1 MSAKAGIKRFWR
13 RWHLIGAGVDNVW
26 YYTREVLPCPSG
38 RWLARGPNGTGK
50 TTLLEG
56 LCPFL
61 LNPVHMHLSS
71 ASGRATSLV
80 SLMKGGSTSKR
91 RFGYVWLSF
100 GPPGDPASGDADA
113 GEQHYGLRLE
123 YAASSNSVE
132 TVPFRLPV
140 VPGHDGQDLSTMK
153 RDDFCAWVAAQ
164 GGEIFAT
171 ADTYVADL
179 AQRIFGCTPGTLK
192 RIARRIRKVRNPG
205 LLAGLSPADAAAE
218 LRMALPTVSPD
229 TVRPAQEALAAA
241 EATRRRYERDAK
253 TAQVLEDLSAAW
265 SDAAAQT
272 GLQAVDAAL
281 ACTAV
286 LAHAREEAQQA
297 GTDAEVR
304 SQELGDLRVLIQER
318 TAAELQAGQHA
329 AALARDAASS
339 DVAHA
344 HLTVRQAQETHEK
357 DCELLTAHTRAAARC
372 AADVQE
378 AADAVTGLVEKA
390 ASSCRAARVPLPV
403 AVPAVVSVRG
413 GAPSPLRIGERDF
426 DQAPGLDVV
435 VDEEAA
441 GQAAEQLEQARV
453 RIERHG
459 EAAGMSVVA
468 YQRVAAAQ
476 EESVQARSLADAAAE
491 TARKAAVR
499 HQEILDRAQE
509 SVADLAGG
517 VQAWARKVR
526 ARYRTPL
533 MDLDT
538 VSAQASE
545 WCEGAEC
552 SQVVHDAGKLA
563 RKVNKTAAR
572 SGEKARARADHHTEK
587 AERARQWA
595 TETEARALRLEAGEL
610 LPLPGPA
617 WHGDVDEER
626 AFGCAVEWVSPQT
639 GAGAVG
645 DAAEAVMAAVGLLSA
660 EVTERGADGHGR
672 WLVHPHG
679 PALPEEQSLAAVLR
693 ATPGPLQEVT
703 ARVLRRIAYLPS
715 AVGAAAE
722 HVEGG
727 LVVGAD
733 GTFRAGVT
741 TGRLPA
747 GAGQVPRASH
757 IGTAVRRA
765 AALRAA
771 AVARAESECWQH
783 AALGH
788 TRAAHRLNAF
798 ADALQELAAG
808 FPHDAVATADRAET
822 TRAEASHAAHT
833 AAANA
838 SEEDRAAQ
846 HKESSHRAAL
856 GQWRASAAAL
866 GLPDTLAAVK
876 QEAEDTGTRAA
887 AVSLAVGLVQDAGR
901 LLARVTRAAGQA
913 AETGAVARQAAQ
925 AARATHAGLLAARAE
940 LEACRQRS
948 GMDDIALAQAAEDAA
963 AAHQAA
969 KEQLEDALSQM
980 EGVSGRAAAAE
991 RVAQE
996 ADRRLEQAKPAA
1008 AESLE
1013 HVRGLLTFDALHELL
1028 GRPAQDAG
1036 DEDTGAWLAG
1046 LRKQLAAV
1054 PAASVPLEE
1063 GALAVRL
1070 HLAAEDDDWQLT
1082 HGQAPGGLPVHQVM
1096 LTGSTAMSPPAAARE
1111 ATARLHAAQAAYN
1124 TAEDQALQT
1133 FVLGTIP
1140 TAISN
1145 AWVNLNDWVND
1156 INEQMKLA
1164 RASSG
1169 LLVQL
1174 KVSLAPDLT
1183 PARARIHHLT
1193 CEIGDAQ
1200 RTPEQQH
1207 SVGQELLAVMR
1218 HGEEGGSTDRA
1229 TRLAEAIDIRNW
1241 VTVEYVVVRGEG
1253 GTKETWGGRQKTTV
1267 SNGESRLIVLAP
1279 MLAALAAEYRDLPA
1293 HALRLCALDEVPGE
1307 IDEAGRDG
1315 IAAYTASLD
1324 LDLMCTSHHWD
1335 GSPGAWDGI
1344 DVHDL
1349 AKSSTG
1355 VVIAEPMHLYTHP
1368 MLAATSHLPAQNVG
1382 PEPAP
1387 AGPEVLGPET
1397 VGESAS

>member
-1 MSAKAGIKRFWR
+1 MAEIERFWR

-80 SLMKGGSTSKR
+80 SLMKGGSTGKR
-91 RFGYVWLSF
+91 RLGCVWLSF
-100 GPPGDPASGDADA
+100 DPPGDPASGDADA

-153 RDDFCAWVAAQ
+153 RDDFCTWVAAQ
-164 GGEIFAT
+164 GGEVFT
-171 ADTYVADL
+171 SADTYVADL
-179 AQRIFGCTPGTLK
+179 AQRVFGCGPGTLK
-192 RIARRIRKVRNPG
+192 RIARRIKKVRNPG

-218 LRMALPTVSPD
+218 LRMALPTVSAD
-229 TVRPAQEALAAA
+229 TVRLTQEALAAA

-281 ACTAV
+281 ACTGV
-286 LAHAREEAQQA
+286 LARIREEAQQA
-297 GTDAEVR
+297 CTDAEAR
-304 SQELGDLRVLIQER
+304 SQELGDLRALIQDR
-318 TAAELQAGQHA
+318 TATELQAGQHA
-329 AALARDAASS
+329 DALARDAASS

-344 HLTVRQAQETHEK
+344 HLTVRRAQEGHGK
-357 DCELLTAHTRAAARC
+357 DCELLTAHTRAASRC
-372 AADVQE
+372 AGDVQD
-378 AADAVTGLVEKA
+378 AADAVTGLMGKA
-390 ASSCRAARVPLPV
+390 ASSCRAAQVPVPV
-403 AVPAVVSVRG
+403 AVTAAVSVRRSE
-413 GAPSPLRIGERDF
+413 PSPLRIGERDF
-426 DQAPGLDVV
+426 DQAPGVDVV
-435 VDEEAA
+435 VDEEAV

-453 RIERHG
+453 RIGRRG

-468 YQRVAAAQ
+468 YQVVATAQ

-491 TARKAAVR
+491 TAREAAVR
-499 HQEILDRAQE
+499 HQETLEKARE
-509 SVADLAGG
+509 CVAELAGG
-517 VQAWARKVR
+517 VQAWTRMVR
-526 ARYRTPL
+526 ERYRTPL
-533 MDLDT
+533 MDLNA
-538 VSAQASE
+538 VCGQVRG
-545 WCEGAEC
+545 WCEGPEC

-563 RKVNKTAAR
+563 RKVNKAAAR
-572 SGEKARARADHHTEK
+572 SGEKARSRADHHTGR
-587 AERARQWA
+587 AERARQCA
-595 TETEARALRLEAGEL
+595 TEAEARARRLESGEL

-617 WHGDVDEER
+617 WHGEVDEER
-626 AFGCAVEWVSPQT
+626 AFACAVEWASPQT

-645 DAAEAVMAAVGLLSA
+645 DVAEAVMAAAGLLSA

-693 ATPGPLQEVT
+693 AVPGPLQKVT

-715 AVGAAAE
+715 AVGTGAE
-722 HVEGG
+722 DLRGG

-733 GTFRAGVT
+733 GTFRTGVT
-741 TGRLPA
+741 TGRLPT
-747 GAGQVPRASH
+747 GARQVPRASH
-757 IGTAVRRA
+757 IGTALRRA

-771 AVARAESECWQH
+771 AAAQAEGDRWQH
-783 AALGH
+783 TAMGH
-788 TRAAHRLNAF
+788 ARTAHWLNGF
-798 ADALQELAAG
+798 ADALQELAAE
-808 FPHDAVATADRAET
+808 FPHDAVAAADRAET
-822 TRAEASHAAHT
+822 TRAEASRAAHT
-833 AAANA
+833 AAVHA
-838 SEEDRAAQ
+838 SQQDRAAQ

-856 GQWRASAAAL
+856 GQWRASAVAL

-876 QEAEDTGTRAA
+876 QEAEDAGARAA
-887 AVSLAVGLVQDAGR
+887 AVGTAAGLVRDAGR
-901 LLARVTRAAGQA
+901 LLVKVTQAAGQV
-913 AETGAVARQAAQ
+913 AESGAQARQAVQAAQ
-925 AARATHAGLLAARAE
+925 TSHAGLFAARAN

-948 GMDDIALAQAAEDAA
+948 GMDEIALAQAAEDAS

-969 KEQLEDALSQM
+969 KEQLEDARSRM
-980 EGVSGRAAAAE
+980 EGVSGRAAAAV
-991 RVAQE
+991 RAAQE
-996 ADRRLEQAKPAA
+996 ADRRLEQAEPAA
-1008 AESLE
+1008 GDSRER
-1013 HVRGLLTFDALHELL
+1013 VRGLLAFDALHELL
-1028 GRPAQDAG
+1028 GRPSQDSG
-1036 DEDTGAWLAG
+1036 DEDAGTWLAG
-1046 LRKQLAAV
+1046 LRERLAAV

-1063 GALAVRL
+1063 CALAVRL
-1070 HLAAEDDDWQLT
+1070 HLAGEDDDWQLT

-1096 LTGSTAMSPPAAARE
+1096 LTGSKAMSPPAAARE

-1124 TAEDQALQT
+1124 AAEDQALQT
-1133 FVLGTIP
+1133 FVLGRIP

-1145 AWVNLNDWVND
+1145 AWVELNDWVDD
-1156 INEQMKLA
+1156 INGQMKLA

-1174 KVSLAPDLT
+1174 RVRLAPDLT

-1193 CEIGDAQ
+1193 CEIGDAK
-1200 RTPEQQH
+1200 RTSEQQH

-1218 HGEEGGSTDRA
+1218 HGEEGGHTDRA

-1241 VTVEYVVVRGEG
+1241 VTVEYVVVRGDS
-1253 GTKETWGGRQKTTV
+1253 GTKETWGKEKTTV
-1267 SNGESRLIVLAP
+1267 SGGESRLIVLAP

-1344 DVHDL
+1344 DIHDL

-1355 VVIAEPMHLYTHP
+1355 VIIAEPMHLYTHQ
-1368 MLAATSHLPAQNVG
+1368 MLAATSHLPAQNAG
-1382 PEPAP
+1382 PEPEA
-1387 AGPEVLGPET
+1387 AGPET
-1397 VGESAS
+1397 VGESAQ

>member
-1 MSAKAGIKRFWR
+1 MSAVAGIERFRR

-80 SLMKGGSTSKR
+80 SLMKGGSTGKR
-91 RFGYVWLSF
+91 RFGCVWLSF
-100 GPPGDPASGDADA
+100 GPPEDPASGDADA

-140 VPGHDGQDLSTMK
+140 VPGHDGQDLSTMR

-164 GGEIFAT
+164 GGEVFT
-171 ADTYVADL
+171 STDTYVADL
-179 AQRIFGCTPGTLK
+179 AQKVFGCAPGTLK
-192 RIARRIRKVRNPG
+192 RIARRIKKVRNPG

-229 TVRPAQEALAAA
+229 TVRLSQEALAAA

-265 SDAAAQT
+265 SDAAAQS
-272 GLQAVDAAL
+272 GFQAVDAAL

-286 LAHAREEAQQA
+286 LACAREEAEQA
-297 GTDAEVR
+297 RTDAEAR
-304 SQELGDLRVLIQER
+304 GRELGDLRVLIQER

-344 HLTVRQAQETHEK
+344 HLTVRQAQEGYEK
-357 DCELLTAHTRAAARC
+357 DCELLNAHTRAAARC
-372 AADVQE
+372 AGDVQD
-378 AADAVTGLVEKA
+378 AADAVTGLMEKA
-390 ASSCRAARVPLPV
+390 ASSCRAARVPV
-403 AVPAVVSVRG
+403 ALPAVVSVRG

-426 DQAPGLDVV
+426 VQTPGVDVV

-468 YQRVAAAQ
+468 YQVVATAQ
-476 EESVQARSLADAAAE
+476 EKGVQARSLADAAAE
-491 TARKAAVR
+491 TAREAAVR
-499 HQEILDRAQE
+499 HQETLDTAQE
-509 SVADLAGG
+509 CVVELAGG
-517 VQAWARKVR
+517 VQAWARTVR

-538 VSAQASE
+538 VSAQAFG
-545 WCEGAEC
+545 WCEGVEC

-563 RKVNKTAAR
+563 WKVNRTAAR
-572 SGEKARARADHHTEK
+572 SGEKARARADHHTGK
-587 AERARQWA
+587 AGRAQQWA
-595 TETEARALRLEAGEL
+595 TEAEARARRLESGEL

-626 AFGCAVEWVSPQT
+626 AFACAVEWMSPQA

-645 DAAEAVMAAVGLLSA
+645 DVAEAVMAAAGLLSA

-672 WLVHPHG
+672 WLVHPYG

-733 GTFRAGVT
+733 GTFRTGVT

-771 AVARAESECWQH
+771 AAAQTESDRWQQT
-783 AALGH
+783 AMGH
-788 TRAAHRLNAF
+788 TKVAHRLNAF
-798 ADALQELAAG
+798 ADALQELAAE
-808 FPHDAVATADRAET
+808 FPHDAVGAADRAET

-838 SEEDRAAQ
+838 SEQDRAAQ
-846 HKESSHRAAL
+846 HKESSHRVSL
-856 GQWRASAAAL
+856 GQWRASAVEL
-866 GLPDTLAAVK
+866 GLPDTLAAVQ
-876 QEAEDTGTRAA
+876 QEAEDAGVRAA
-887 AVSLAVGLVQDAGR
+887 AVSTAVGLVQDAGP

-913 AETGAVARQAAQ
+913 AEAGALARRAAQAAQ
-925 AARATHAGLLAARAE
+925 ASHAGLLAARAV

-948 GMDDIALAQAAEDAA
+948 GMDEIALAQAAEDAS

-969 KEQLEDALSQM
+969 IEQLEDALSRM
-980 EGVSGRAAAAE
+980 EDVSGRAAAAV
-991 RVAQE
+991 RAAQE
-996 ADRRLEQAKPAA
+996 ADRRLEQAEPAA

-1013 HVRGLLTFDALHELL
+1013 RARGLLAFDALHELL

-1046 LRKQLAAV
+1046 LRERLAAV

-1063 GALAVRL
+1063 CALAVRL

-1096 LTGSTAMSPPAAARE
+1096 LTGSAAMSPPAAARE

-1133 FVLGTIP
+1133 FVLGRIP

-1145 AWVNLNDWVND
+1145 AWVELNDWVDN

-1174 KVSLAPDLT
+1174 KVRLAPDLT
-1183 PARARIHHLT
+1183 PSRARIHHLT
-1193 CEIGDAQ
+1193 CEIGDAD

-1218 HGEEGGSTDRA
+1218 HGEEGGHTDRA

-1241 VTVEYVVVRGEG
+1241 VTVEYVVVRGG
-1253 GTKETWGGRQKTTV
+1253 SGTRETWGGKEKTTV

-1279 MLAALAAEYRDLPA
+1279 MLAALAAEYRDLPD

-1344 DVHDL
+1344 DIHDL

-1355 VVIAEPMHLYTHP
+1355 VIIAEPMHLYTHQ
-1368 MLAATSHLPAQNVG
+1368 MLAATSHLPAQNAG
-1382 PEPAP
+1382 PEPEA
-1387 AGPEVLGPET
+1387 AGPEA
-1397 VGESAS
+1397 VGESAQ

>member
-1 MSAKAGIKRFWR
+1 MSATAGIERFWR

-61 LNPVHMHLSS
+61 LNPVHLHLSS

-80 SLMKGGSTSKR
+80 SLMKGGSTGRR
-91 RFGYVWLSF
+91 RFGCVWLSF
-100 GPPGDPASGDADA
+100 GPPEDPASGDADA

-164 GGEIFAT
+164 GGEVFT
-171 ADTYVADL
+171 SADTYVADL
-179 AQRIFGCTPGTLK
+179 AQRVFGCTPGTLK

-229 TVRPAQEALAAA
+229 TVRLTHEALAAA

-265 SDAAAQT
+265 SEAAAQT
-272 GLQAVDAAL
+272 GVQAVEAAL

-286 LAHAREEAQQA
+286 LAGAREEAEQA
-297 GTDAEVR
+297 RTDAEAR

-318 TAAELQAGQHA
+318 TATELQAGQHA

-344 HLTVRQAQETHEK
+344 HLTARRAQEAHER
-357 DCELLTAHTRAAARC
+357 DGELLTAHTKAAARC
-372 AADVQE
+372 ADDVQE
-378 AADAVTGLVEKA
+378 AADTVTGLMEKA
-390 ASSCRAARVPLPV
+390 AVSCRAARVPLPV

-441 GQAAEQLEQARV
+441 GQAAKQLEQARV

-459 EAAGMSVVA
+459 EAAGLSVVA
-468 YQRVAAAQ
+468 YQVVATAQ
-476 EESVQARSLADAAAE
+476 EEGIQARSLADAAAE

-499 HQEILDRAQE
+499 HQETLDRAQE
-509 SVADLAGG
+509 CVADLAGG
-517 VQAWARKVR
+517 VQAWARTVR

-533 MDLDT
+533 MDLDA
-538 VSAQASE
+538 VSAQTFG

-587 AERARQWA
+587 AERARQCA
-595 TETEARALRLEAGEL
+595 TEAEARARRLESGEL

-626 AFGCAVEWVSPQT
+626 AFACAVEWVPPQT
-639 GAGAVG
+639 GAVAVG
-645 DAAEAVMAAVGLLSA
+645 DAAEAVMAAAGLLSA

-722 HVEGG
+722 HVQGG

-733 GTFRAGVT
+733 GTFRTGVT

-747 GAGQVPRASH
+747 GAGQMPRASH

-771 AVARAESECWQH
+771 AAARAESECWQH

-788 TRAAHRLNAF
+788 TRAAHRLNTF
-798 ADALQELAAG
+798 ADALQELAAQ

-833 AAANA
+833 AAATA
-838 SEEDRAAQ
+838 SEQDRAAQ
-846 HKESSHRAAL
+846 YKESSHRAAL

-876 QEAEDTGTRAA
+876 QEAEDAGARAA
-887 AVSLAVGLVQDAGR
+887 AVSTAFGLVQDAGR

-913 AETGAVARQAAQ
+913 AETGALARQTAQ
-925 AARATHAGLLAARAE
+925 AARASHAGLLAARAE

-969 KEQLEDALSQM
+969 KEQLENAQSRM
-980 EGVSGRAAAAE
+980 EGVSGSAAAAV
-991 RVAQE
+991 RAALE
-996 ADRRLEQAKPAA
+996 ADRRLEQAEPAA
-1008 AESLE
+1008 DESLE
-1013 HVRGLLTFDALHELL
+1013 RVRDLLAFDALHELL

-1036 DEDTGAWLAG
+1036 AEDTGAWLAG
-1046 LRKQLAAV
+1046 LREQLAAV

-1063 GALAVRL
+1063 CALAVRL

-1111 ATARLHAAQAAYN
+1111 ATARLHAAQTAYN

-1133 FVLGTIP
+1133 FVLGRIP

-1145 AWVNLNDWVND
+1145 AWVELNDWVDD
-1156 INEQMKLA
+1156 INDQMKLA

-1193 CEIGDAQ
+1193 CEIGDAK

-1218 HGEEGGSTDRA
+1218 HGEEGGHTGRA

-1241 VTVEYVVVRGEG
+1241 VTVEYVVVRGDS
-1253 GTKETWGGRQKTTV
+1253 GTKEIWGKEKTTV
-1267 SNGESRLIVLAP
+1267 SGGESRLIVLAP

-1344 DVHDL
+1344 DIHDL

-1355 VVIAEPMHLYTHP
+1355 VIIAEPLHLYTHR
-1368 MLAATSHLPAQNVG
+1368 MLAATSHLPAQNAG
-1382 PEPAP
+1382 PEPEA
-1387 AGPEVLGPET
+1387 AGPET
-1397 VGESAS
+1397 VGESTS

>member
-1 MSAKAGIKRFWR
+1 MSTAAEIERWWR
-13 RWHLIGAGVDNVW
+13 RWHLIGAGIDNVW

-80 SLMKGGSTSKR
+80 SLMKGGSTGKR
-91 RFGYVWLSF
+91 RLGCMWLAF

-132 TVPFRLPV
+132 TVPFRVPV

-153 RDDFCAWVAAQ
+153 REDFCAWVAAQ
-164 GGEIFAT
+164 GGEVFT
-171 ADTYVADL
+171 SPDSYVTDL
-179 AQRIFGCTPGTLK
+179 AQRVFGCGPGTLK
-192 RIARRIRKVRNPG
+192 RIARRIKKVRNPG

-218 LRMALPTVSPD
+218 LRMALPTVSAD
-229 TVRPAQEALAAA
+229 TVRLTQEALAAA
-241 EATRRRYERDAK
+241 EATRRRYVRDAK

-265 SDAAAQT
+265 SYAAART
-272 GLQAVDAAL
+272 GAQSVDDAL
-281 ACTAV
+281 ACVGA
-286 LAHAREEAQQA
+286 LAGRRAEALQAR
-297 GTDAEVR
+297 TDAEER
-304 SQELGDLRVLIQER
+304 GQELDVLRALIQER
-318 TAAELQAGQHA
+318 SATEVQTGQHA
-329 AALARDAASS
+329 NALARDAASS
-339 DVAHA
+339 DVTHA
-344 HLTVRQAQETHEK
+344 HTKVGQAQQGHEK
-357 DCELLTAHTRAAARC
+357 DCELLTAHARAALRC
-372 AADVQE
+372 AGDVQD
-378 AADAVTGLVEKA
+378 AADAVTGLMDKA
-390 ASSCRAARVPLPV
+390 ALSCRTAQVPVPV
-403 AVPAVVSVRG
+403 AVTAAVSVRRS
-413 GAPSPLRIGERDF
+413 ALSPLRIGERDF
-426 DQAPGLDVV
+426 DQAPGVDVV
-435 VDEEAA
+435 VDEEGV

-453 RIERHG
+453 RIERRG

-468 YQRVAAAQ
+468 YEGVATAQ
-476 EESVQARSLADAAAE
+476 EESVQARALADAAAE
-491 TARKAAVR
+491 RAREAAVR
-499 HQEILDRAQE
+499 HQETLERAWE
-509 SVADLAGG
+509 CVAELAGG
-517 VQAWARKVR
+517 VQAWTRAVR
-526 ARYRTPL
+526 ERCRTPL
-533 MDLDT
+533 MDLDA
-538 VSAQASE
+538 VCAQAHG
-545 WCEGAEC
+545 WCEGPEC
-552 SQVVHDAGKLA
+552 SQVVHDAGRLA
-563 RKVNKTAAR
+563 RKMNKAAAR
-572 SGEKARARADHHTEK
+572 SGEKARSRADHHTGR
-587 AERARQWA
+587 AERARRCA
-595 TETEARALRLEAGEL
+595 TEAKARARRLESGEL

-626 AFGCAVEWVSPQT
+626 AFACAVEWASPRT

-645 DAAEAVMAAVGLLSA
+645 DVAEAVMSAAGLLSA
-660 EVTERGADGHGR
+660 EVTEHGADGHGS

-679 PALPEEQSLAAVLR
+679 SALPKGQSLAAVLR
-693 ATPGPLQEVT
+693 ATPGHPLQEVT
-703 ARVLRRIAYLPS
+703 SRVLRRIAYLPS
-715 AVGAAAE
+715 AVGAGAQDVQGE
-722 HVEGG
+722 

-733 GTFRAGVT
+733 GTFRAGVM

-757 IGTAVRRA
+757 IGSAVRRA

-771 AVARAESECWQH
+771 AAAQAEGDRWQQ

-788 TRAAHRLNAF
+788 ARAAHRLNGF
-798 ADALQELAAG
+798 ADALQELAAE
-808 FPHDAVATADRAET
+808 FPHDAVGAADRAET
-822 TRAEASHAAHT
+822 TRAEASRTAHT

-838 SEEDRAAQ
+838 SQQDRAAQ
-846 HKESSHRAAL
+846 HKESSYRAAL
-856 GQWRASAAAL
+856 GQWRTSAVAL

-876 QEAEDTGTRAA
+876 QEAEDAGARAA
-887 AVSLAVGLVQDAGR
+887 AVSTAAGLVQDAGH
-901 LLARVTRAAGQA
+901 LLAKVTQAAGQA
-913 AETGAVARQAAQ
+913 AEASAQAKQAAQ
-925 AARATHAGLLAARAE
+925 AAQASHAGLLAARAD

-948 GMDDIALAQAAEDAA
+948 AMDDIALAQAAADAS
-963 AAHQAA
+963 AAHQEA
-969 KEQLEDALSQM
+969 KEQLEDARTRM
-980 EGVSGRAAAAE
+980 EGVAGRAAAAV
-991 RVAQE
+991 RAAQE
-996 ADRRLEQAKPAA
+996 ADRRLEQAEPAA
-1008 AESLE
+1008 GESLE
-1013 HVRGLLTFDALHELL
+1013 RVRGLLAFDALHELL
-1028 GRPAQDAG
+1028 GCPSRDPG
-1036 DEDTGAWLAG
+1036 DEDTGTWLAG
-1046 LRKQLAAV
+1046 LRERLAAV

-1063 GALAVRL
+1063 CVLTVRL
-1070 HLAAEDDDWQLT
+1070 HLAGEDDDWQLT
-1082 HGQAPGGLPVHQVM
+1082 HGQAPGELPVHQLT
-1096 LTGSTAMSPPAAARE
+1096 LTGSRAVSPPAAARE

-1124 TAEDQALQT
+1124 AVEDQALQT
-1133 FVLGTIP
+1133 FVLGRIP

-1145 AWVNLNDWVND
+1145 AWVELNDWVAD

-1174 KVSLAPDLT
+1174 RVRLAPDLT

-1193 CEIGDAQ
+1193 CEIGDAK

-1253 GTKETWGGRQKTTV
+1253 GTQEIWGKEKTTV
-1267 SNGESRLIVLAP
+1267 SGGESRLIVLAP
-1279 MLAALAAEYRDLPA
+1279 MLAALAAEYRGLPA

-1344 DVHDL
+1344 DIHDL

-1355 VVIAEPMHLYTHP
+1355 IIIAEPLHLYSHK
-1368 MLAATSHLPAQNVG
+1368 MLAATSHLAAQN
-1382 PEPAP
+1382 
-1387 AGPEVLGPET
+1387 AGPQPEAAGPET
-1397 VGESAS
+1397 VGPEAVGESAQ

>member
-1 MSAKAGIKRFWR
+1 MSAKAGIERFWR
-13 RWHLIGAGVDNVW
+13 RWHLTGAGVDNVW

-61 LNPVHMHLSS
+61 LNPVHMQLSS

-80 SLMKGGSTSKR
+80 SLMKGGSTGKR

-132 TVPFRLPV
+132 TVPFRVPV

-164 GGEIFAT
+164 GGEIFASV
-171 ADTYVADL
+171 DTYVADL

-192 RIARRIRKVRNPG
+192 RIARRIKKVRNPG

-229 TVRPAQEALAAA
+229 TVRSTQEALAAA

-272 GLQAVDAAL
+272 GLHAVDAAL
-281 ACTAV
+281 TSAAV
-286 LAHAREEAQQA
+286 VGRAREEARQT
-297 GTDAEVR
+297 GTDATAR

-344 HLTVRQAQETHEK
+344 HLTVRQAQEAHEK
-357 DCELLTAHTRAAARC
+357 DCELLTAHTQAAARC
-372 AADVQE
+372 AGDVQE
-378 AADAVTGLVEKA
+378 AADEVTGLLEKA
-390 ASSCRAARVPLPV
+390 ASSCRAARVTLPV

-426 DQAPGLDVV
+426 GQAPGLDVV

-453 RIERHG
+453 RIERRG

-468 YQRVAAAQ
+468 YQVVAAAQ

-499 HQEILDRAQE
+499 HQETLDRAQA
-509 SVADLAGG
+509 SVAVLAGG
-517 VQAWARKVR
+517 VQAWARTVR
-526 ARYRTPL
+526 ERYRTPL
-533 MDLDT
+533 MDLEA
-538 VSAQASE
+538 VSAQASG
-545 WCEGAEC
+545 WCAGAEC

-563 RKVNKTAAR
+563 RKVNKTAAQG
-572 SGEKARARADHHTEK
+572 GEKARARAGHHTAK
-587 AERARQWA
+587 AGQARQCA
-595 TETEARALRLEAGEL
+595 MEAEAQARRLESGEL

-617 WHGDVDEER
+617 WHGEVDEER
-626 AFGCAVEWVSPQT
+626 AFACAVEWVSPQT

-645 DAAEAVMAAVGLLSA
+645 DAAEAVMAAAGLLSA

-672 WLVHPHG
+672 WLVHPNG
-679 PALPEEQSLAAVLR
+679 PALPKEQSLAAVLR

-733 GTFRAGVT
+733 GTFRTGVT
-741 TGRLPA
+741 TGRLPLP
-747 GAGQVPRASH
+747 AGQVPRASH

-765 AALRAA
+765 AAQRAA
-771 AVARAESECWQH
+771 AAARAESECWQH

-798 ADALQELAAG
+798 ADALHHLAAE
-808 FPHDAVATADRAET
+808 FPHDALATADRAET
-822 TRAEASHAAHT
+822 TRAEASRAAHT
-833 AAANA
+833 AAATA
-838 SEEDRAAQ
+838 SEQDRAAQ

-876 QEAEDTGTRAA
+876 QEAEDAGTRAA

-925 AARATHAGLLAARAE
+925 AAGASHAGLLAARAE

-948 GMDDIALAQAAEDAA
+948 GMDEIALAQAAEDAA
-963 AAHQAA
+963 AAHRAA
-969 KEQLEDALSQM
+969 KEQLEDALSRM
-980 EGVSGRAAAAE
+980 EGVSGGAAAAK
-991 RVAQE
+991 RAALE
-996 ADRRLEQAKPAA
+996 ADRRLEQAEPAA

-1013 HVRGLLTFDALHELL
+1013 RVRGLLAFDALHELL
-1028 GRPAQDAG
+1028 RRPPQDAG
-1036 DEDTGAWLAG
+1036 EDTGAWLAG
-1046 LRKQLAAV
+1046 LREQLAAV

-1063 GALAVRL
+1063 CALAVRL
-1070 HLAAEDDDWQLT
+1070 HLAAEDDDWQLI
-1082 HGQAPGGLPVHQVM
+1082 HGQAPGGLPAHQVM

-1133 FVLGTIP
+1133 FVLGRIP

-1145 AWVNLNDWVND
+1145 AWVDLNDWVDD

-1241 VTVEYVVVRGEG
+1241 VTVEYVIVRGEG
-1253 GTKETWGGRQKTTV
+1253 GTKEIWGKEKVTV
-1267 SNGESRLIVLAP
+1267 SGGESRLIVLAP

-1335 GSPGAWDGI
+1335 GSPGAWDGVDI
-1344 DVHDL
+1344 HDL

-1355 VVIAEPMHLYTHP
+1355 VIIAEPMHLYTHQ
-1368 MLAATSHLPAQNVG
+1368 MLAATSHLPAQNAG

-1387 AGPEVLGPET
+1387 AGPERVGPET
-1397 VGESAS
+1397 AGESTS